1 MNCRRL
7 IVKNEFGLELEV
19 MEKYIVYDADW
30 QTPARTEQYVYQC
43 LRNSADK
50 IANVTYVAFPWANLI
65 DGLARDT
72 DLGKRLLLEYEKVV
86 AEAKRVKARRIV
98 TACQHIKFADYAYLF
113 KEVGITDLFVSHKEK
128 NQTNLGAI
136 NLYPLQLFPVQSTD
150 EVRTSLSIPETKSS
164 WEEREY
170 PYSFVG
176 AYDGRYYLTDSR
188 KNIFDYLNDKG
199 GLVTERM
206 SWHYQARVYDQ
217 QVYGKELSDEYLT
230 EEQKNAI
237 EYINVLQS
245 SKFSLCPSGTGPNS
259 IRLWESIEYGSI
271 PVILAD
277 TLDLP
282 GAIEIWQ
289 EACLFVEET
298 AEEIKNIPSLI
309 ESIVKDK
316 VAYTKKL
323 QALEKLKAMLGLG
336 AFASHIIQTMKEQS
350 ENKLFGNN
358 FILDCSKLT
367 TKQIESWLKYLNALR
382 PFQAKTFK
390 VSLTGL
396 NTEAPVKHNVESI
409 FDSFEPDFNNNFA
422 VIFDSK
428 TLSNALLAR
437 FTTIIIRPECGPQVI
452 NQSIFPLIKSDLGEL
467 DQDLSGWTPG
477 CTLITSMFNGDEY
490 KADFLENVSEFEGL
504 QEIEVMLF
512 RPESRGKEHF
522 DLLSFGERHTSL
534 VYIWLAEDP
543 GLYDVWNLGARL
555 ASSKYLSNANID
567 DKRGP
572 RHIKATVK
580 ALNDNPQCDVGSTAL
595 RVTDTKN
602 LKWKDSDNEVVWYK
616 PGTSEVYQVNKIV
629 KYNEGLRIVQ
639 AHNIPHCM
647 PVWRGRLHRFHGY
660 FEEKR
665 FGPSSDWE
673 FWIRCGIQG
682 SHFYLLNEDHGLY
695 YRAPQSYWRRDPN
708 AKNYDVLIAN
718 EHYEEATPRTKSLS
732 RSVKA
737 FNYDR
742 LLKAFSEADYYSG
755 MYQLFELIRT
765 DITVLTSADKKLL
778 SKVCE
783 FYLNI
788 TLDKVEDAL
797 NRLKPI
803 ADTKDTFIDT
813 IGFCLRA
820 VSHLTDSTYQNYL
833 LMADKIGINDS
844 ELMSWIVKAK
854 LFALVGQNDMESK
867 CLSVAYKVDAYDFWC
882 NVNRIYGLEHELA
895 YFIDS
900 LSDKTNVPKMSTFT
914 WLESG
919 KKLFFLPD
927 YSHGNPYQ
935 NLLYQDIANAG
946 VTAVGLSETDSIA
959 MDVNIFEK
967 GDVLHIHWIN
977 VLFKGHT
984 KETIP
989 AVLDEFL
996 EKIKQLKSNGVKIVW
1011 TVHNRKNHE
1020 TIDLDLELEFRRQL
1034 SGLCDAV
1041 LLHHPMIAIELS
1053 NWLDNESNIEI
1064 IEHGLYLNYYPNN
1077 ISREE
1082 ARSKLGVSSEGTV
1095 ISTLGQVREYKE
1107 LPEKIDAVLAV
1118 NQTTAKAIQYIVAG
1132 KISCEKT
1139 ISKLE
1144 NINVVLVENR
1154 FIKDEEVQVFL
1165 NSTDFVLLSYRD
1177 ILTSGSF
1184 FQAMTFE
1191 KPCLTPALG
1200 SLKYYVA
1207 DGVNGYLYNSSEE
1220 LAFTL
1225 ANLTRS
1231 NLSIDEKDLRAIK
1244 TNWPSY

>member
-1 MNCRRL
+1 
-7 IVKNEFGLELEV
+7 

-43 LRNSADK
+43 LKHSK
-50 IANVTYVAFPWANLI
+50 EQILGVVYVGFPWANLI

-72 DLGKRLLLEYEKVV
+72 DLGKRLVLEYEKVV
-86 AEAKRVKARRIV
+86 SEVKRVKARRIV
-98 TACQHIKFADYAYLF
+98 TACQHIKFAEYAYLF
-113 KEVGITDLFVSHKEK
+113 REAGVTDLFVSHKEK

-150 EVRTSLSIPETKSS
+150 EVRADLSIPETKSS
-164 WEEREY
+164 WAEREY
-170 PYSFVG
+170 PFSFVG

-199 GLVTERM
+199 GLVRERM

-217 QVYGKELSDEYLT
+217 QVYGKKLSDEHLT
-230 EEQKNAI
+230 EEQKNAT

-282 GAIEIWQ
+282 GDIEIWQ
-289 EACLFVEET
+289 EACVFVDET
-298 AEEIKNIPSLI
+298 GEEIKNIPSLI
-309 ESIVKDK
+309 DSIVTDRDL
-316 VAYTKKL
+316 YTKKL
-323 QALEKLKAMLGLG
+323 RALEKLKAMLGLG
-336 AFASHIIQTMKEQS
+336 AFVSHIIQAMKEQS
-350 ENKLFGNN
+350 ENELFGNN

-367 TKQIESWLKYLNALR
+367 TKQIESWLRFLNVLR
-382 PFQAKTFK
+382 TFQAKTFK

-396 NTEAPVKHNVESI
+396 KSDIPAQHPFEGK
-409 FDSFEPDFNNNFA
+409 FDTFEPIFNDNFA

-428 TLSNALLAR
+428 TLSNALLSR

-452 NQSIFPLIKSDLGEL
+452 NQNLFPLIESEL
-467 DQDLSGWTPG
+467 SELAPDLSGWVPE

-504 QEIEVMLF
+504 QDIEVMVF

-580 ALNDNPQCDVGSTAL
+580 ALNDNPQCDVASTAL

-616 PGTSEVYQVNKIV
+616 PGTSEVYPVNKIV

-660 FEEKR
+660 FEEKL

-737 FNYDR
+737 FNYGR

-755 MYQLFELIRT
+755 LSQLFELIRT
-765 DITVLTSADKKLL
+765 DKTVLTSTDKKLL

-788 TLDKVEDAL
+788 TLDKVEGAL

-803 ADTKDTFIDT
+803 ADTKDTFIDVV
-813 IGFCLRA
+813 GFCLRA
-820 VSHLTDSTYQNYL
+820 VSHLSDTTFQNYL
-833 LMADKIGINDS
+833 LMAEKVAINES

-854 LFALVGQNDMESK
+854 LFALVGQNDMESN
-867 CLSVAYKVDAYDFWC
+867 CLSVAYNVDAYDFWC
-882 NVNRIYGLEHELA
+882 NVNRIYGLEDELN
-895 YFIDS
+895 YFIES
-900 LSDKTNVPKMSTFT
+900 LSDKTDVPKMSTFS
-914 WLESG
+914 WLEAG

-935 NLLYQDIANAG
+935 NLLYQNIAKAG

-959 MDVNIFEK
+959 MDINIFEK

-977 VLFKGHT
+977 VLFKGRT
-984 KETIP
+984 KETISP
-989 AVLDEFL
+989 VLDEFL
-996 EKIKQLKSNGVKIVW
+996 EKIKKLKSNGVKILW
-1011 TVHNRKNHE
+1011 TVHNRQNHE
-1020 TIDLDLELEFRRQL
+1020 TIDLDVELEFRRHL
-1034 SGLCDAV
+1034 SSQCDVV

-1053 NWLDNESNIEI
+1053 NWLDKESKIEI
-1064 IEHGLYLNYYPNN
+1064 VEHGLYLSYYPNYTL
-1077 ISREE
+1077 RDE
-1082 ARSKLGVSSEGTV
+1082 ARSKLKIINEATV
-1095 ISTLGQVREYKE
+1095 ISTLGQVREYKH
-1107 LPEKIDAVLAV
+1107 LPEKIDTISSV
-1118 NQTTAKAIQYIVAG
+1118 NNNFQNDIRYIVAG
-1132 KISCEKT
+1132 KVSCKET
-1139 ISKLE
+1139 LDKLG
-1144 NINVVLVENR
+1144 NTDVAIVENR
-1154 FIKDEEVQVFL
+1154 FIADDEVQVFL
-1165 NSTDFVLLSYRD
+1165 NASDYVLLSYRD

-1184 FQAMTFE
+1184 FQSVTFN
-1191 KPCLTPALG
+1191 KPVLSPSKG
-1200 SLKYYVA
+1200 SLNYYVC
-1207 DGVNGYLYNSSEE
+1207 DGVNGYKYDSDS
-1220 LAFTL
+1220 LAAIL
-1225 ANLTRS
+1225 AEIS
-1231 NLSIDEKDLRAIK
+1231 HIK
-1244 TNWPSY
+1244 KSKCQLNHVSLLKINWPDFTIEKGA

>member
-1 MNCRRL
+1 
-7 IVKNEFGLELEV
+7 
-19 MEKYIVYDADW
+19 MEKVIAYDNDW
-30 QTPARTEQYVYQC
+30 QTPAKTEKYVFEC
-43 LRNSADK
+43 LTGLRDSIK
-50 IANVTYVAFPWANLI
+50 GVVYVAFPWANLI

-86 AEAKRVKARRIV
+86 AEVKSVKARRIV

-113 KEVGITDLFVSHKEK
+113 REAGITDLFVSHKEK

-150 EVRTSLSIPETKSS
+150 EVRASLSIPETKSS
-164 WEEREY
+164 WVERQY

-188 KNIFDYLNDKG
+188 KNIFDYLSDKG

-237 EYINVLQS
+237 EYINVLLS

-282 GAIEIWQ
+282 GDIEIWQ

-298 AEEIKNIPSLI
+298 AEAIKNIPSLI
-309 ESIVKDK
+309 ESIVTNKDL
-316 VAYTKKL
+316 YTKKL
-323 QALEKLKAMLGLG
+323 QALEKLRAMLGLG
-336 AFASHIIQTMKEQS
+336 AFGSHIIQTMKEQS
-350 ENKLFGNN
+350 ENELFGNN

-367 TKQIESWLKYLNALR
+367 TKQIESWLRFLNALS

-396 NTEAPVKHNVESI
+396 KSDTPAQQPCEGI
-409 FDSFEPDFNNNFA
+409 FDTFEPNFNDNFA

-452 NQSIFPLIKSDLGEL
+452 NQNLFPLIESELSDL
-467 DQDLSGWTPG
+467 DQDLSGWAPG

-490 KADFLENVSEFEGL
+490 KVDFLENVSEFEGL
-504 QEIEVMLF
+504 QDIEVMVF

-522 DLLSFGERHTSL
+522 DLLSFGEKHTSL
-534 VYIWLAEDP
+534 VYIWLAKDP
-543 GLYDVWNLGARL
+543 GLYDVWNIGTRL

-572 RHIKATVK
+572 RHIKATVT

-602 LKWKDSDNEVVWYK
+602 LKWKDSDGEVVWYK
-616 PGTSEVYQVNKIV
+616 PVTSEVYQVNKIV

-647 PVWRGRLHRFHGY
+647 PIWRGKLHRFHGY

-682 SHFYLLNEDHGLY
+682 SQFYLLNEDHGLY

-708 AKNYDVLIAN
+708 AKNYDVIIAN
-718 EHYEEATPRTKSLS
+718 EHFEEATPRTKSLS

-742 LLKAFSEADYYSG
+742 ILKTFSEADYYSG
-755 MYQLFELIRT
+755 VSQLFELIRT
-765 DITVLTSADKKLL
+765 EKAALTSTDKKLL

-783 FYLNI
+783 LYLNI

-797 NRLKPI
+797 NRLSPV
-803 ADTKDTFIDT
+803 AETKDTFIDA

-820 VSHLTDSTYQNYL
+820 ASHLSDSTFQNYL

-844 ELMSWIVKAK
+844 QLMSWIVKAK
-854 LFALVGQNDMESK
+854 LFALVGQHDMESK
-867 CLSVAYKVDAYDFWC
+867 CLSVAYNVDTYDFWC

-900 LSDKTNVPKMSTFT
+900 LSDKTNVPRMSTFS

-935 NLLYQDIANAG
+935 KLLYQNIGQAG

-959 MDVNIFEK
+959 LDLDIFEK

-984 KETIP
+984 KETIST
-989 AVLDEFL
+989 VLDEFL
-996 EKIKQLKSNGVKIVW
+996 DKIKQLKSNGVKIVW
-1011 TVHNRKNHE
+1011 TVHNRQNHE
-1020 TIDLDLELEFRRQL
+1020 TIDLDVELEFRRKL
-1034 SGLCDAV
+1034 SSLCDAV

-1053 NWLDNESNIEI
+1053 NWLDKESKIEI
-1064 IEHGLYLNYYPNN
+1064 VEHGLYLSYYPNYTLKD
-1077 ISREE
+1077 E
-1082 ARSKLGVSSEGTV
+1082 ARAKLGIRDKCTV
-1095 ISTLGQVREYKE
+1095 ISTLGQVREYKA
-1107 LPEKIDAVLAV
+1107 LPDKIDAISSV
-1118 NQTTAKAIQYIVAG
+1118 NKTISHDLKYIVAG
-1132 KISCEKT
+1132 KISCEIT
-1139 ISKLE
+1139 LDKLKKFDVA
-1144 NINVVLVENR
+1144 IMENR
-1154 FIKDEEVQVFL
+1154 FIRDDEVQVFL
-1165 NSTDFVLLSYRD
+1165 NASDFVLLSYRD

-1184 FQAMTFE
+1184 FQSVTFN
-1191 KPCLTPALG
+1191 KPVLSPHLG
-1200 SLKYYVA
+1200 TLNYYVC
-1207 DGVNGYLYNSSEE
+1207 DGINGYKYDSGS
-1220 LAFTL
+1220 L
-1225 ANLTRS
+1225 ANL
-1231 NLSIDEKDLRAIK
+1231 LSKVPEVTGIK
-1244 TNWPSY
+1244 CHLDHQSLLKINWPDFTIEIGA

>member
-1 MNCRRL
+1 
-7 IVKNEFGLELEV
+7 

-43 LRNSADK
+43 LKQSAEQ
-50 IANVTYVAFPWANLI
+50 IVGVVYVAFPWANLI

-86 AEAKRVKARRIV
+86 AEIKRVKARRIA
-98 TACQHIKFADYAYLF
+98 TACQHIKFAQYAYLF
-113 KEVGITDLFVSHKEK
+113 RDAGITDLFVSHKEK

-150 EVRTSLSIPETKSS
+150 DVRTNLSIPETKSS
-164 WEEREY
+164 WEERKY

-188 KNIFDYLNDKG
+188 KNIFDYLSDKG

-282 GAIEIWQ
+282 GDIETWK

-298 AEEIKNIPSLI
+298 AEEIKNIPSKI
-309 ESIVKDK
+309 ESIAADRDL
-316 VAYTKKL
+316 YTKKL
-323 QALEKLKAMLGLG
+323 EALGKLKAMLGLG
-336 AFASHIIQTMKEQS
+336 AFGSHIIETMKEQS
-350 ENKLFGNN
+350 ENELFANN

-367 TKQIESWLKYLNALR
+367 TIQIESWLQLLNALNR
-382 PFQAKTFK
+382 LQTKTYK

-396 NTEAPVKHNVESI
+396 NTEVPVKQNVESI
-409 FDSFEPDFNNNFA
+409 FNSFEPNFNDNFA

-428 TLSNALLAR
+428 TLSNALLSR
-437 FTTIIIRPECGPQVI
+437 FKTIIIRPERGPQVI
-452 NQSIFPLIKSDLGEL
+452 NQNLFPLVASELSDLG
-467 DQDLSGWTPG
+467 QDLTSWAPV

-490 KADFLENVSEFEGL
+490 KADFLENVSEFERL
-504 QEIEVMLF
+504 EDIEVLVF
-512 RPESRGKEHF
+512 RPESRGQEHF
-522 DLLSFGERHTSL
+522 DLLSFGGKHTSL
-534 VYIWLAEDP
+534 VYIWLAKDP
-543 GLYDVWNLGARL
+543 GLYDVWNLGTRL
-555 ASSKYLSNANID
+555 ASSEYLSNANID

-572 RHIKATVK
+572 RHIQVSVK
-580 ALNDNPQCDVGSTAL
+580 ALDDNPQCDVGSTAL

-602 LKWKDSDNEVVWYK
+602 LKWKDSEYEVVWYK
-616 PGTSEVYQVNKIV
+616 PDTSEVYQVNKIV

-647 PVWRGRLHRFHGY
+647 PVWRGKLHRFHGY

-682 SHFYLLNEDHGLY
+682 SQFYLLNEDHGLY

-708 AKNYDVLIAN
+708 AKNYDVIIAN

-755 MYQLFELIRT
+755 MSQLFELIRAET
-765 DITVLTSADKKLL
+765 TELTATDKKLL
-778 SKVCE
+778 STVCE
-783 FYLNI
+783 IYLNI

-797 NRLKPI
+797 ERLSPVANI
-803 ADTKDTFIDT
+803 KDTFIDT
-813 IGFCLRA
+813 VGFCLRA
-820 VSHLTDSTYQNYL
+820 ASHLSDSTFQNYL
-833 LMADKIGINDS
+833 VMTDKIGINES
-844 ELMSWIVKAK
+844 QLVSWIVKAK
-854 LFALVGQNDMESK
+854 LFALVGHNDMESK
-867 CLSVAYKVDAYDFWC
+867 CLSAAYNVDVYDFWC

-900 LSDKTNVPKMSTFT
+900 LSDKTDVPKMSTFS

-935 NLLYQDIANAG
+935 KLLYQNIANANS
-946 VTAVGLSETDSIA
+946 TAIGLSEQDSIDL
-959 MDVNIFEK
+959 DVSIFEP

-977 VLFKGHT
+977 VLFKGHN
-984 KETIP
+984 KDSIKS
-989 AVLDEFL
+989 VLDDFL
-996 EKIKQLKSNGVKIVW
+996 SKIRTLKTNGIKIVW
-1011 TVHNRKNHE
+1011 SVHNRQNHE
-1020 TIDLDLELEFRRQL
+1020 IIDLDIELTFRNSL
-1034 SGLCDAV
+1034 SQLCDAV

-1053 NWLDNESNIEI
+1053 SWLSEACAIEI
-1064 IEHGLYLNYYPNN
+1064 IEHGLYSNYYSNVTQKD
-1077 ISREE
+1077 E
-1082 ARSKLGVSSEGTV
+1082 ARSKLKIKNETTV
-1095 ISTLGQVREYKE
+1095 ISTLGQVREYKS
-1107 LPEKIDAVLAV
+1107 LHDKIDTISSLD
-1118 NQTTAKAIQYIVAG
+1118 NKLKNNLRYIVAG
-1132 KISCEKT
+1132 KVSCRKT
-1139 ISKLE
+1139 MDKL
-1144 NINVVLVENR
+1144 NNNDIAIVENR
-1154 FIKDEEVQVFL
+1154 FIADDEVQVFL
-1165 NSTDFVLLSYRD
+1165 NASDYVLLSYRD
-1177 ILTSGSF
+1177 ILTSGSL
-1184 FQAMTFE
+1184 FQSITFN
-1191 KPCLTPALG
+1191 KPVLSPLKG
-1200 SLKYYVA
+1200 SLNYYVC
-1207 DGVNGYLYNSSEE
+1207 DGVNGYKYDSNN
-1220 LAFTL
+1220 LAEI
-1225 ANLTRS
+1225 LTEIS
-1231 NLSIDEKDLRAIK
+1231 KFKENTCQLEHQALLKITWPTFSIEA
-1244 TNWPSY
+1244 